1 MVYQHATLQAI
12 LSNKEERVKRQKE
25 LLSRFDGSSLIS
37 LSINTPGSIKLSC
50 ESLTIYEVAVEAIK
64 SHALP
69 ILHSYEQKSITGAEA
84 IWVIQADATFLKPLT
99 CKIESTHPLGRF
111 MDIDV
116 INAQGVP
123 LSRKALGYERRKCF
137 VCEEDAFICARSQKH
152 TIQELNQTI
161 LEALLKHAFEKY
173 ITQCC
178 VAAMQKEVELTPKPG
193 LVDSF
198 NSGAHHDMDIHT
210 FYTSINAIKP
220 YIEQFITTSPI
231 SFEKLRHIGIEC
243 EKAMFDA
250 TEGVN
255 THKGM
260 IFCLAVVCGAIAKLK
275 EAQNTFTCK
284 DLQAEIKALC
294 HNLVGKDLIDQ
305 NPHTAGARFFY
316 ETGSMG
322 IRGEAQNGFPTIFE
336 KSLPYF
342 TVQKEHFGEE
352 IALKKTLLLLMSIV
366 EDSTLWSRG
375 GTKGLAHVKS
385 KSAQILLHVNPETL
399 NKTLSTFDE
408 ELISLHLSPGG
419 SADLLALTWLIAH
432 LSKIVL

>member
-1 MVYQHATLQAI
+1 MVYQHATLQEI
-12 LSNKEERVKRQKE
+12 LHNKEERVHRQKE

-37 LSINTPGSIKLSC
+37 LSINTPGVIKLSC
-50 ESLTIYEVAVEAIK
+50 ESLTIYEVAIEVIN
-64 SHALP
+64 SHELP
-69 ILHSYEQKSITGAEA
+69 ILHTYEQKSITGAEA
-84 IWVIQADATFLKPLT
+84 ILVIQADATFLKILT

-116 INAQGVP
+116 IDTQGVS
-123 LSRKALGYERRKCF
+123 LSRKALGYARRKCF
-137 VCEEDAFICARSQKH
+137 VCEEDAFACARSQKH
-152 TIQELNQTI
+152 SIQELNQTI
-161 LEALLKHAFEKY
+161 LEALLKHAFGTY

-178 VAAMQKEVELTPKPG
+178 VIAMQKEVELTPKPG

-198 NSGAHHDMDIHT
+198 NSGAHYDMDIHT
-210 FYTSINAIKP
+210 FYASINAIKP
-220 YIEQFITTSPI
+220 YIGQFITTSPI
-231 SFEKLRHIGIEC
+231 SFEKLRHIGLEC

-250 TEGVN
+250 TKGVN

-260 IFCLAVVCGAIAKLK
+260 IFCLAVVCGAISKLK

-284 DLQAEIKALC
+284 DLQAQIKALC
-294 HNLVGKDLIDQ
+294 HNLVSKDLIEQ

-316 ETGSMG
+316 ETASMG
-322 IRGEAQNGFPTIFE
+322 IRGEAQNGFITIFE

-342 TVQKEHFGEE
+342 ITEKELFGEE
-352 IALKKTLLLLMSIV
+352 IALKKTLLFLMSIL

-385 KSAQILLHVNPETL
+385 KSAQILLHVKPKTL
-399 NKTLSTFDE
+399 NKTLRAFDE

>member
-25 LLSRFDGSSLIS
+25 FLSRFDGASLIS
-37 LSINTPGSIKLSC
+37 LSINTPGAIKLSC
-50 ESLTIYEVAVEAIK
+50 ESLTIYDEAVEAIQ

-69 ILHSYEQKSITGAEA
+69 ILHRYEHKSITGAEA
-84 IWVIQADATFLKPLT
+84 IWVIQADAIYLKTLT

-116 INAQGVP
+116 IDTQGVS

-137 VCEEDAFICARSQKH
+137 VCEEDAFACARSQKH
-152 TIQELNQTI
+152 SIEELNKAI
-161 LEALLKHAFEKY
+161 LEAVRKHSFETY

-178 VAAMQKEVELTPKPG
+178 TTAMHKEVELTPKPG
-193 LVDSF
+193 LVDSS
-198 NSGAHHDMDIHT
+198 NSGAHHDMDINT
-210 FYTSINAIKP
+210 FYASIKAIKP
-220 YIEQFITTSPI
+220 YISQFLEAQPLC
-231 SFEKLRHIGIEC
+231 FETLRSVGVEC
-243 EKAMFDA
+243 EKAMFEA
-250 TEGVN
+250 TNGIN

-260 IFCLAVVCGAIAKLK
+260 VFCLAVVCGAIAKLK
-275 EAQNTFTCK
+275 EAQKDFTCK
-284 DLQAEIKALC
+284 DLQSEIKALC
-294 HNLVGKDLIDQ
+294 FNLVGKDLIEQ

-342 TVQKEHFGEE
+342 IAQEEDFGEE
-352 IALKKTLLLLMSIV
+352 IALKKTLLFLMSIV
-366 EDSTLWSRG
+366 DDSTLWSRG
-375 GTKGLAHVKS
+375 GTKGLEYVKS
-385 KSAQILLHVNPETL
+385 RSAQILLHVKTETL

-432 LSKIVL
+432 LSK

>member
-1 MVYQHATLQAI
+1 MVYQQTTLRAV
-12 LSNKEERVKRQKE
+12 LFNKEERVKRQKE
-25 LLSRFDGSSLIS
+25 FLSRFDSSSLIS
-37 LSINTPGSIKLSC
+37 LSINIPGSLKLSC
-50 ESLTIYEVAVEAIK
+50 ESLTIYDEALEAIK
-64 SHALP
+64 NHALP
-69 ILHSYEQKSITGAEA
+69 ILHTFEQKSVTGAEA
-84 IWVIQADATFLKPLT
+84 MWVVQADATLLKILT

-116 INAQGVP
+116 INSQGISI
-123 LSRKALGYERRKCF
+123 SRKALGYARRKCF

-152 TIQELNQTI
+152 SMEELNQAI
-161 LEALLKHAFEKY
+161 AKSVQKHTFGKY

-178 VAAMQKEVELTPKPG
+178 AAAMQKEVELTPKPG
-193 LVDSF
+193 LVDSL
-198 NSGAHHDMDIHT
+198 NSGAHHDMDIDL
-210 FYTSINAIKP
+210 FYTSIYAIKP

-231 SFEKLRHIGIEC
+231 SFEKLRHIGLEC

-250 TEGVN
+250 TKGVN

-260 IFCLAVVCGAIAKLK
+260 IFCLAVVCGAIAKIK
-275 EAQNTFTCK
+275 EAQNIFTCK

-294 HNLVGKDLIDQ
+294 HSLVDKDLIEQ

-316 ETGSMG
+316 ETGSCG
-322 IRGEAQNGFPTIFE
+322 IRGEAQSGFPTIFE

-342 TVQKEHFGEE
+342 MAQKELFGEE
-352 IALKKTLLLLMSIV
+352 IALKKTLLLLMSIL

-375 GTKGLAHVKS
+375 GAKGLDYVKS
-385 KSAQILLHVNPETL
+385 KSAQILLHVKNETL
-399 NKTLSTFDE
+399 NETLEAFDE

>member
-25 LLSRFDGSSLIS
+25 FLSRFDGASLIS
-37 LSINTPGSIKLSC
+37 LSINTPGAIKVSC
-50 ESLTIYEVAVEAIK
+50 ESLTIYDEAVEAIQ
-64 SHALP
+64 SQALP
-69 ILHSYEQKSITGAEA
+69 ILHTYEQKSLTGAEA
-84 IWVIQADATFLKPLT
+84 IWVIQADATYLKILT

-116 INAQGVP
+116 IDTQGVS

-137 VCEEDAFICARSQKH
+137 VCEENAFNCARSQKH
-152 TIQELNQTI
+152 SIEELNKAI
-161 LEALLKHAFEKY
+161 LEAVKKHAFEKY

-178 VAAMQKEVELTPKPG
+178 VTAMQKEVELTPKPG
-193 LVDSF
+193 LVDSS
-198 NSGAHHDMDIHT
+198 NSGAHQDMDIHT

-231 SFEKLRHIGIEC
+231 TFEKLRHIGIEC

-250 TEGVN
+250 TKGVN

-260 IFCLAVVCGAIAKLK
+260 IFCLAVVCGAIAKIK
-275 EAQNTFTCK
+275 EAQSIFTCK

-294 HNLVGKDLIDQ
+294 HNLVGKDLIEQ

-342 TVQKEHFGEE
+342 MAQEEDFGEE

-366 EDSTLWSRG
+366 DDSTLWSRG
-375 GTKGLAHVKS
+375 GTKGLEHVKLR
-385 KSAQILLHVNPETL
+385 SAQILLHVKNETL
-399 NKTLSTFDE
+399 NKTLRAFDE

-419 SADLLALTWLIAH
+419 SADLLAFTWLIAH

>member
-1 MVYQHATLQAI
+1 MVYQHATLQEI
-12 LSNKEERVKRQKE
+12 LHNKEERVHRQKE

-50 ESLTIYEVAVEAIK
+50 ESLTIYEVAVETIK
-64 SHALP
+64 SYALP
-69 ILHSYEQKSITGAEA
+69 ILHTFEQKNITGAEA
-84 IWVIQADATFLKPLT
+84 IWVIQADATFLKTLT

-116 INAQGVP
+116 INAQGVSI
-123 LSRKALGYERRKCF
+123 SRKDLGYERRKCF

-152 TIQELNQTI
+152 SIHVLNQTI
-161 LEALLKHAFEKY
+161 LEVLLKHAFGTY

-178 VAAMQKEVELTPKPG
+178 VTAMQKEVELTPKPG

-198 NSGAHHDMDIHT
+198 NSGAHYDMDIHT
-210 FYTSINAIKP
+210 FYASINAIKP

-231 SFEKLRHIGIEC
+231 SFEKLRNIGIEC

-250 TEGVN
+250 TKGVN

-305 NPHTAGARFFY
+305 NPHTSGARFFY

-342 TVQKEHFGEE
+342 IAEKELFGEE
-352 IALKKTLLLLMSIV
+352 VALKKTLLFLMSIL

-385 KSAQILLHVNPETL
+385 KSAQICLHVKPETL
-399 NKTLSTFDE
+399 NKTLSAFDE